1 MIATRVGGVP
11 EIVEDGETGLLVEP
25 RDPEALAAAIRRVTG
40 DADPACC
47 WRPPPAPPP
56 SGSRLRACTASSS
69 GSLLA
74 AAGR

>member
-11 EIVEDGETGLLVEP
+11 EIVEDGENGLLVEP

-40 DADPACC
+40 DADL
-47 WRPPPAPPP
+47 R
-56 SGSRLRACTASSS
+56 SRLAAAARPSAERFSAQSVY
-69 GSLLA
+69 GELARVLVA